1 MARETM
7 IRQLCDY
14 EFRFSQCLS
23 AVEFFNDVNA
33 TIHCKKNVRT
43 LHDNLHLLK
52 EDVLPVLIDSRCV
65 KTICLDIYMLSLHH
79 SIVLG
84 ASVI

>member
-1 MARETM
+1 MMST
-7 IRQLCDY
+7 QQPL
-14 EFRFSQCLS
+14 Q
-23 AVEFFNDVNA
+23 
-33 TIHCKKNVRT
+33 KNVST

-52 EDVLPVLIDSRCV
+52 EDLSPLLIDSHCV

-84 ASVI
+84 TYVI